1 MEIEILNPS
10 EVSID
15 HSSKML
21 EQHLEEFTSLL
32 ENCSNPEDLK
42 HLILLNFSD
51 LCDFYIEAANIEF
64 QKDPSLKIDSKD
76 GYLYLYALAKPFKD
90 IMLLNRDVLLQLQI
104 SSHKQKEN
112 LVSEEAIQSHF
123 LDSQTILQKALREF
137 RISIEQEYRTIS
149 RIEKAGK
156 QISKRIKHQHNPWG
170 VYKLQFLNILEQIQL
185 IDTAGLTFLRLIE
198 IFFAIKAHTKQS
210 YTYNL
215 EETKIS
221 EQNIEQ
227 ILISLKGARNYE
239 DITAIISEIDGA
251 IKKIETSS
259 RKLEEF
265 SEMIDLKSKFLSSL
279 NFPTDTNQ
287 GMLLIKKIDFN
298 KSVKKW
304 LDYELLPFLI
314 DVWENQN
321 NLASYYK
328 HSLLN
333 LKSSLLL
340 IKSNKTET
348 VVSSQIITLKEIGKT
363 ISLNIQK
370 QEHLIQ
376 QIHHKLSTQF
386 LASNI
391 YGVGEF
397 LEVSFQSSFTQ
408 YTSGGSGFI
417 LKWYQKMRETL
428 QSLNSSYEKSISSAP
443 KNLMDQSINCIHYR
457 LLKEENPH
465 YDTLFLNKNFIGDLF
480 LVSRIEEENTLI
492 KSFKDWQQG
501 SNKSA
506 LITGNGLSGK
516 STFIEDFAKQYFGKE
531 TILLQIDTTITIE
544 GRKFKTSRN
553 LKEALQEVN
562 KNIYN
567 TKPVLII
574 DDLEFWR
581 SEEVSLLDN
590 IRALI
595 NFVLSGSDRVFVIV
609 SLSNAMQKHVDKRL
623 PFSNAFTTQLDLNKA
638 KFEEVFKAVLIRHGA
653 SHKKLVDKDKN
664 EISNKQIENKVQEL
678 AGRFNYNIGEVLQA
692 WAYSTKMTNDNLVI
706 FEEAECAFQDFFTQE
721 EVIILKYVY
730 LYKYVNEMLLKSF
743 LGKSF
748 NVNFDFGIKRL
759 ISTKVLWRNSSGNL
773 ILNRVITTDVFEIL
787 TYRGTLN

>member
-10 EVSID
+10 EVSKD
-15 HSSKML
+15 HSSKVL
-21 EQHLEEFTSLL
+21 EKHLEEFTSLL
-32 ENCSNPEDLK
+32 ENCSKSEELK
-42 HLILLNFSD
+42 QLILRKFSD
-51 LCDFYIEAANIEF
+51 LCDFYIKAANIEF
-64 QKDPSLKIDSKD
+64 QKDSSVKINSKD
-76 GYLYLYALAKPFKD
+76 SYLYHYALAKPFKD
-90 IMLLNRDVLLQLQI
+90 LMLLNRDVLLQLQI
-104 SSHKQKEN
+104 SSHKQKED
-112 LVSEEAIQSHF
+112 LVSEEAIQGHF
-123 LDSQTILQKALREF
+123 LDSQTVLQKALREF
-137 RISIEQEYRTIS
+137 RISIEQEYRTMA
-149 RIEKAGK
+149 RLDQAGK
-156 QISKRIKHQHNPWG
+156 DISKRIKHQQNPWE
-170 VYKLQFLNILEQIQL
+170 VYKLQFLTILEQIQL
-185 IDTAGLTFLRLIE
+185 IDTAGLTFLRLIA
-198 IFFAIKAHTKQS
+198 IFSDIKAHTELS
-210 YTYNL
+210 FTSNL
-215 EETKIS
+215 EEAKIS
-221 EQNIEQ
+221 KKNIHQ
-227 ILISLKGARNYE
+227 VLISLNGVSDHE
-239 DITAIISEIDGA
+239 DVTGVISEIDAA
-251 IKKIETSS
+251 IKQIETSG
-259 RKLEEF
+259 RKLEEY
-265 SEMIDLKSKFLSSL
+265 SEMIDQKSKSLSSL
-279 NFPTDTNQ
+279 NFPVDTNQ

-298 KSVKKW
+298 KLVKKW

-314 DVWENQN
+314 DLWENQN

-333 LKSSLLL
+333 LKSSLQL
-340 IKSNKTET
+340 INSNKTET
-348 VVSSQIITLKEIGKT
+348 MVSSQIIALKEIERT
-363 ISLNIQK
+363 ISLNVQK

-391 YGVGEF
+391 YGVEEF

-417 LKWYQKMRETL
+417 LKWYQKLKETL
-428 QSLNSSYEKSISSAP
+428 QSLNLSYEKSISTAP
-443 KNLMDQSINCIHYR
+443 KNLMDQSINCINFR

-480 LVSRIEEENTLI
+480 LVSRLEEENTLT

-506 LITGNGLSGK
+506 LITGNSLSGK

-531 TILLQIDTTITIE
+531 SILLQPDTTITIE

-553 LKEALQEVN
+553 LKEALHEVD

-581 SEEVSLLDN
+581 SDEVSLLDN

-595 NFVLSGSDRVFVIV
+595 NFTLSESDRVFVIV
-609 SLSNAMQKHVDKRL
+609 SLSNAMQKHVDQRL

-638 KFEEVFKAVLIRHGA
+638 SFEEVFKAVLIRHGA

-664 EISNKQIENKVQEL
+664 ELTTQQIENKVQEL
-678 AGRFNYNIGEVLQA
+678 SGRFNYNIGEVLQA
-692 WAYSTKMTNDNLVI
+692 WAYSTKMTSDNLVI

-730 LYKYVNEMLLKSF
+730 LYKYVNEILLKSF

-748 NVNFDFGIKRL
+748 NVNFDAGIKRL
-759 ISTKVLWRNSSGNL
+759 ISTKVIWRNSNGNL